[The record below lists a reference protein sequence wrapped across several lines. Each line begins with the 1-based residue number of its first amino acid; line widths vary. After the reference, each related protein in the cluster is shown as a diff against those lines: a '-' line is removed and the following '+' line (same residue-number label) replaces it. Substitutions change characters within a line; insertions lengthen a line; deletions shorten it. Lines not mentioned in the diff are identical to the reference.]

1 MTNDDKQ
8 TTESFSAQ
16 EGLQELD
23 EQALEGVTGAGSFTG
38 FVKGLFKGC
47 ITCGAPKGTETG
59 HASEP
64 RVYKDQIPPI
74 HEVGS
79 GGMTPEEVR
88 NRLNRNMSVTVE
100 RGSNAY
106 NAALQATDNMRRN
119 GPR

>member
-1 MTNDDKQ
+1 MTNDGKQ

-16 EGLQELD
+16 EGLQELE
-23 EQALEGVTGAGSFTG
+23 EQALEGVTGGGRFTN
-38 FVKGLFKGC
+38 FLKSC
-47 ITCGAPKGTETG
+47 IACGAPKGTETG

-79 GGMTPEEVR
+79 GGHTPQEVR
-88 NRLNRNMSVTVE
+88 NRINRNMSVTVE

-106 NAALQATDNMRRN
+106 NAALQATDNMRRS

>member
-16 EGLQELD
+16 EGLQELE

-38 FVKGLFKGC
+38 FFKGLFKGC
-47 ITCGAPKGTETG
+47 ITCGAPKGTSN
-59 HASEP
+59 SEA

-106 NAALQATDNMRRN
+106 NAALQATDNMRRS